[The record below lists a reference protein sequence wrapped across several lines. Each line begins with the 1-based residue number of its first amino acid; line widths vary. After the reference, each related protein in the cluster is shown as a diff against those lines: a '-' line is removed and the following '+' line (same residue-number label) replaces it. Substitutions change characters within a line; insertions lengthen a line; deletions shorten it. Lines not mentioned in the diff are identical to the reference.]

1 MNKNHLFCKLCIGI
15 GLLGFV
21 ACSDDDETRW
31 NDVDGAVPTMQLEAS
46 HLRSEQGRSIT
57 VAGTLADKDGISAV
71 HLLCPTLHLDK
82 TIDIIAIYGE
92 PKTTYEL
99 NYTHP
104 INENVS
110 SEPHKLTVTVTD
122 VGGRQTSQEVL
133 VTMDADYAAPQFTSR
148 PSEEVTVLIKDI
160 TNLKLRFGISDDK
173 GLEQVRVVF
182 INAENYVEPADPE
195 APVDPA
201 EVIAARD
208 AGEDSDFFSGVT
220 DMSQALVNM
229 KVTDFTDPKAF
240 DFEQIFPLEN
250 EEAEYVLLVEAYDHL
265 DNVVELDK
273 LADHTIQFRAR
284 YKVQELPDFEKM
296 YLADVATA
304 PELNSD
310 VFGVPMLC
318 DHTDMYTYEIRYF
331 NKTAGTEVCF
341 IPQNTDFV
349 PICFAP
355 DAEDPS
361 VLGDDPDAVKK
372 IVLDKAGVYYH
383 FTFNTLTRK
392 YSYETYSIADA
403 HDPVENF
410 ISGAEQLNTWQE
422 WNNLN
427 DVWWREFMIGIADNP
442 KNVNATNRLERDLD
456 NPHIWRSEPM
466 MLDPGDM
473 NFMVSNWH
481 HDGWWFFTE
490 WRTDDPKDPNRCFYI
505 GRWFPDWGVIKNN
518 DAYFNWKYGDV
529 PGLTQQ
535 KWNNDESFRKG
546 IVQDVWFN
554 PTVPARGRYIF
565 EVDFH
570 TEHARL
576 VPAN

>member
-31 NDVDGAVPTMQLEAS
+31 NDVDGAVPNMQLEAS

-57 VAGTLADKDGISAV
+57 VAGTLADKDGISTV

-318 DHTDMYTYEIRYF
+318 DHTDMYLSLI
-331 NKTAGTEVCF
+331 
-341 IPQNTDFV
+341 
-349 PICFAP
+349 
-355 DAEDPS
+355 
-361 VLGDDPDAVKK
+361 
-372 IVLDKAGVYYH
+372 
-383 FTFNTLTRK
+383 
-392 YSYETYSIADA
+392 
-403 HDPVENF
+403 
-410 ISGAEQLNTWQE
+410 
-422 WNNLN
+422 
-427 DVWWREFMIGIADNP
+427 
-442 KNVNATNRLERDLD
+442 
-456 NPHIWRSEPM
+456 HI
-466 MLDPGDM
+466 
-473 NFMVSNWH
+473 
-481 HDGWWFFTE
+481 
-490 WRTDDPKDPNRCFYI
+490 
-505 GRWFPDWGVIKNN
+505 
-518 DAYFNWKYGDV
+518 
-529 PGLTQQ
+529 
-535 KWNNDESFRKG
+535 
-546 IVQDVWFN
+546 
-554 PTVPARGRYIF
+554 
-565 EVDFH
+565 
-570 TEHARL
+570 
-576 VPAN
+576 